1 MRRMI
6 ERSKPVKLVMINSG
20 KFAYGEVDLS
30 SPLHLVGQNNVG
42 KTTLISTL
50 QFLYIDNQNQ
60 MSFSRPMDETRKYY
74 FPGTDSYILF
84 ECLTPGG
91 YKVLGVRGLGVLK
104 RNEFQRFIYTG
115 TYNKDDFIDPGTGSI
130 KPFSGIAGELSSRN
144 YTSLKPA
151 ELRDSLTGTG
161 RHDVPML
168 EIVPVKNRSD
178 YDKFRKIF
186 RNLLHL
192 SHLSQEELKK
202 FIIDVNRGELNRV
215 EIDLAMEFKEG
226 YRKVQKNARSLADLK
241 AHSEIVL
248 KVLDLNSR
256 RKLLLKEIP
265 YLYSAATF
273 AISREKADLRRKV
286 NLLSEQLETVSIEKR
301 EAEEYRKTLSEE
313 LGGYQR
319 RTGALESQLTVH
331 RTLGESL
338 SDYLEEFEESRI
350 RDIRS
355 QVTEIDVLLR
365 DATAG
370 NPDRIRRN
378 INDFQEEHRRLS
390 KQLKNI
396 DNLAISA
403 LPNLSQNAV
412 SSLRLFNRDI
422 LILPEGSDGI
432 EIKKADVLIAHLDE
446 LGEAIQDGRYQDDSV
461 SINMSSLNKPDLNAL
476 SDKKA
481 IVGRISDLNNLLERE
496 RSVLKSIQERQQLES
511 RRKELLKEL
520 KGRESRNHDWHRYTS
535 NKSTALE
542 WEKELTDIALA
553 TEQLSEKQRETEQRL
568 KQLAKKEK
576 VLERSMSAENSG
588 LTDLERKAA
597 LLPDPEP
604 EWAVEDHTESELDVF
619 ELIDMFIKKYSE
631 RNKLSLRIRDHLSSL
646 EAATYEEYRA
656 SDEEDTLKRL
666 QEDIDAM
673 EEKEQA
679 LRSLWSGLASDVSQ
693 AMKSLMASLDVLKR
707 RVSQLNNRLAKVSV
721 SDLKQLKLV
730 LTENTRWTSRV
741 RTGIEADE
749 LPLFSDRSEVE
760 KALQSLG
767 SMLETAGAGRIELK
781 DMFNLSFEILDAS
794 DRIRKFQRL
803 ENIESNGTTIT
814 IKILVNLILLRDLL
828 PENKAQIPFYLDE
841 ASSLDRDNLA
851 SVVDTA
857 FDMGFPA
864 VLASPEAMDVAA
876 SVYFMKDTGGRVFL
890 DPELS
895 RVRVNRRPGR
905 ETVNDNA

>member
-1 MRRMI
+1 
-6 ERSKPVKLVMINSG
+6 MINSG

-60 MSFSRPMDETRKYY
+60 MSFSRSMDETRKYY

-91 YKVLGVRGLGVLK
+91 YMVLGVRGLGVLK
-104 RNEFQRFIYTG
+104 RNEFQRFLYSG
-115 TYNKDDFIDPGTGSI
+115 TYNKFDFIDQDTGSI
-130 KPFSGIAGELSSRN
+130 KPFSEIAGELSSRN

-151 ELRDSLTGTG
+151 ELRDSITGTG

-192 SHLSQEELKK
+192 AHLSQEELKK
-202 FIIDVNRGELNRV
+202 FIIDVNRGELNRI
-215 EIDLAMEFKEG
+215 EIDLATEFKEG

-241 AHSEIVL
+241 AHSETAL
-248 KVLDLNSR
+248 KVLDLNSS
-256 RKLLLKEIP
+256 RKLLQKEIP
-265 YLYSAATF
+265 PLYSAAASAVF
-273 AISREKADLRRKV
+273 REKADLRRKV
-286 NLLSEQLETVSIEKR
+286 SLLSEQLETVSLEKR
-301 EAEEYRKTLSEE
+301 EAGEYRSTLSLE

-319 RTGALESQLTVH
+319 RTGALESQLAGH
-331 RTLGESL
+331 RALGESL
-338 SDYLEEFEESRI
+338 NDYLEEFEESRI
-350 RDIRS
+350 QDVRS

-370 NPDRIRRN
+370 NPERIRRN
-378 INDFQEEHRRLS
+378 INDFRKEHRRLS
-390 KQLKNI
+390 TQLENI
-396 DNLAISA
+396 DNLAVSV
-403 LPNLSQNAV
+403 LPGLSENVV

-422 LILPEGSDGI
+422 LTLPAGSNGI
-432 EIKKADVLIAHLDE
+432 DIKDADSFLKRLGK
-446 LGEAIQDGRYQDDSV
+446 LGEAIQGDSYQDDSV
-461 SINMSSLNKPDLNAL
+461 FVNMSSLQRPDLTAL
-476 SDKKA
+476 SDRKA
-481 IVGRISDLNNLLERE
+481 IAGRISDLNNLIERE
-496 RSVLKSIQERQQLES
+496 RSVLKSIEERQQLES

-520 KGRESRNHDWHRYTS
+520 KARESKNHDWRRYTA
-535 NKSTALE
+535 NTDAARG
-542 WEKELTDIALA
+542 WEKELADIAQA
-553 TEQLSEKQRETEQRL
+553 TKQLLDKQRETEELL
-568 KQLAKKEK
+568 KDLGEKEI
-576 VLERSMSAENSG
+576 VLERSISDENAG
-588 LTDLERKAA
+588 LTALERKAA

-604 EWAVEDHTESELDVF
+604 EWAEENRVESELGAF
-619 ELIDMFIKKYSE
+619 ELIDMFTEKYSE
-631 RNKLSLRIRDHLSSL
+631 RNRLSQRIRDYLSSL
-646 EAATYEEYRA
+646 EAATYGEYRA
-656 SDEEDTLKRL
+656 SEEEATLKKLR
-666 QEDIDAM
+666 EDIDAM
-673 EEKEQA
+673 EEKEEA

-707 RVSQLNNRLAKVSV
+707 KVSQLNNRLAKVSV

-730 LTENTRWTSRV
+730 LTENTRWTGKV

-760 KALQSLG
+760 RALQSLG

-781 DMFNLSFEILDAS
+781 DMFNLSFEILDVN

-890 DPELS
+890 DPEMS
-895 RVRVNRRPGR
+895 RVRVNRRVERGS
-905 ETVNDNA
+905 

>member
-1 MRRMI
+1 MI

-20 KFAYGEVDLS
+20 KFGYGEVDLS

-60 MSFSRPMDETRKYY
+60 MSFSRSMDETRKYY

-91 YKVLGVRGLGVLK
+91 YMVFGVRGLGVLK
-104 RNEFQRFIYTG
+104 RSEFQRFIYSG
-115 TYNKDDFIDPGTGSI
+115 TYNKDDFIDLNTGSI
-130 KPFSGIAGELSSRN
+130 KPFSEIAGELSSRS
-144 YTSLKPA
+144 YTSLKPN

-161 RHDVPML
+161 RHSVPML

-202 FIIDVNRGELNRV
+202 FIIDVNRGELNRI

-241 AHSEIVL
+241 AHSETAL
-248 KVLDLNSR
+248 KVLDLNSS

-265 YLYSAATF
+265 PLYSAAAF
-273 AISREKADLRRKV
+273 AVSRERADLRRKV
-286 NLLSEQLETVSIEKR
+286 SLLSEQLETVSLEKH
-301 EAEEYRKTLSEE
+301 EAEEYRKTLSQE
-313 LGGYQR
+313 LGGYLR
-319 RTGALESQLTVH
+319 RTGALESLLTGH
-331 RTLGESL
+331 RVLGESL

-350 RDIRS
+350 EDIRS

-370 NPDRIRRN
+370 NPERIRRN
-378 INDFQEEHRRLS
+378 INDFQKEHMRLS
-390 KQLKNI
+390 IQLENT
-396 DNLAISA
+396 DNLAVSA
-403 LPNLSQNAV
+403 LPGLSQNAV
-412 SSLRLFNRDI
+412 SSLRLFNQDI
-422 LILPEGSDGI
+422 LILPAGSDGI
-432 EIKKADVLIAHLDE
+432 EIKEADSFLNRLGK
-446 LGEAIQDGRYQDDSV
+446 LGEAIQGNRYEDDSV
-461 SINMSSLNKPDLNAL
+461 LINMSSLHKPDLNAL
-476 SDKKA
+476 SDKRA
-481 IVGRISDLNNLLERE
+481 IAGRISDLNSLIERE
-496 RSVLKSIQERQQLES
+496 RSVLKSIEERQQLES

-520 KGRESRNHDWHRYTS
+520 KTREGRNHDWHRYTA
-535 NKSTALE
+535 NTDTARE
-542 WEKELTDIALA
+542 WEKELTDIAQA
-553 TEQLSEKQRETEQRL
+553 AEHLSGKQQETEQRL
-568 KQLAKKEK
+568 NRLGNKEK
-576 VLERSMSAENSG
+576 ALERSISAETAG
-588 LTDLERKAA
+588 LTGLERRAA

-604 EWAVEDHTESELDVF
+604 EWVVGNHLESELGAF

-631 RNKLSLRIRDHLSSL
+631 RNRLSQRIGDYLSSL
-646 EAATYEEYRA
+646 ETATYEEYRA
-656 SDEEDTLKRL
+656 SEEEATLKKL

-673 EEKEQA
+673 EEKEEA

-730 LTENTRWTSRV
+730 LTENTQWTGKV

-781 DMFNLSFEILDAS
+781 DMFNLSFEILDVN

-864 VLASPEAMDVAA
+864 VLASPEAMDVAS

-890 DPELS
+890 DPEMS
-895 RVRVNRRPGR
+895 RVRVNRRQ
-905 ETVNDNA
+905 EKNSS